1 MKHNAIA
8 AAGQRPVVGFKR
20 VPEDFRVYE
29 EQGGAQLEDAG
40 ADAAQRAFLIEKRG
54 LDTPAL
60 VALLAQ
66 WAQVPEVEIGYAG
79 RKDRHAVTAQWL
91 TVPAPAIARAP
102 LSLPQ
107 QIEQWRNSGGLAQ
120 GTALRLLQ
128 ERGQRRKLRV
138 GELAGNRFLIRL
150 RALSETGMGSELA
163 RALAA
168 LRVQARQ
175 GIPNAFGPQRFGHS
189 GLADARRWAQGRA
202 EAAQRGRQRRRR
214 RASAEGWHLSVL
226 RAHLF
231 NQVLAERVR
240 QAPPGTRLPGDQLV
254 GGIPTGPLWGRGR
267 TGVQGAALDLE
278 RSVLGEE
285 SLLCDVLEHAG
296 PALDRRALWM
306 YPRDLVAHR
315 SGADWWLGFRLA
327 PGSYATV
334 LLEPFFDL
342 QQPGGASARAPRAA

>member
-1 MKHNAIA
+1 MKHSAIA
-8 AAGQRPVVGFKR
+8 AAGHRPVVGFKT

-29 EQGGAQLEDAG
+29 EQGAAQGDAG

-79 RKDRHAVTAQWL
+79 RKDRQAITAQWL
-91 TVPAPAIARAP
+91 TVPAPAAAKALLP
-102 LSLPQ
+102 LRQ
-107 QIEQWRNSGGLAQ
+107 QIEQWRDSDALPPGGQ
-120 GTALRLLQ
+120 LRLLQ

-150 RALSETGMGSELA
+150 RALDETGAGPEFA
-163 RALAA
+163 EALAA
-168 LRVQARQ
+168 LRAQARQ
-175 GIPNAFGPQRFGHS
+175 GIPNAFGPQRFGQS

-226 RAHLF
+226 RAYLF

-240 QAPPGTRLPGDQLV
+240 QAPPGTDLPGDEMV
-254 GGIPTGPLWGRGR
+254 DGVPSGPLWGRGR
-267 TGVQGAALDLE
+267 SAVQGRALDLE
-278 RSVLGEE
+278 QSVLSDEQ
-285 SLLCDVLEHAG
+285 LLCDVLEHAG
-296 PALDRRALWM
+296 PTLDRRALWM
-306 YPRDLVAHR
+306 VPRDLVAHR
-315 SGADWWLGFRLA
+315 SGADCWLGFRLA

-334 LLEPFFDL
+334 LLDPFFEL
-342 QQPGGASARAPRAA
+342 RQPNGAAASAPRAA